1 MFDKLKELMQLK
13 SRMEEIKRQLD
24 SETVEASSSDGSV
37 YIKMNGSQE
46 LKELKFKTDIKSANP
61 EKLEKAALETVNR
74 AIKLSQQLAAKKMGE
89 VTGMQL
95 PGM

>member
-13 SRMEEIKRQLD
+13 SKMEEIKRKLD
-24 SETVEASSSDGSV
+24 AETVEAASSDGSI
-37 YIKMNGSQE
+37 YIKMSGSQE
-46 LKELKFKTDIKSANP
+46 VKEFKFKADLKSADAG
-61 EKLEKAALETVNR
+61 KLEKAILETFNR
-74 AIKLSQQLAAKKMGE
+74 ALKLSQQLAAKKMGE